1 MPVARFQMQDGRVAR
16 FEVPEGTTPEQ
27 ASTMMQQHF
36 SQSPQA
42 GGDTLELAKEPST
55 FDNLAAGFK
64 SGLKGVGQGIG
75 QVIGTT
81 SREDVAKQRELDKPV
96 LDTTAGTI
104 GNIAGTVAGYAPA
117 ALIPG
122 VNTALGGALVGAGIG
137 ALQPSASTNE
147 TLANTGL
154 GGIGGAIGSKI
165 SQFLATRAAARAAR
179 SASVAPSITAKNA
192 SIEAAQ
198 KAGYAVP
205 PQDAGA
211 GTGSQ
216 LLNAISGKIKTEQKA
231 SVLNQA
237 VTNAKAAKAI
247 GLPEHEP
254 ITLDSIDGV
263 RKQAGKAYE
272 AVRGIGQ
279 IRADNQFRQD
289 LQGIAQKYQSA
300 SKDFPGLLNNDVMG
314 VVKSAGRSKF
324 DADSAIDA
332 ISVLRQKGDAAYR
345 SGNNDVGAASKKAAD
360 AIEAMIG
367 RHLKTS
373 GAPQNLITNFQ
384 NARQLIAK
392 TYTVEKA
399 LNTGSGNIKAAK
411 IAAEMEKKGTLT
423 GDLKDIGKFAKAFPR
438 SNQELAGVN
447 PWSVIDAG
455 VAGIGGGVVNPMIA
469 AGVAA
474 RPVVRSMILS
484 PTYQKMFVKGAM
496 PKTSPSSLMRLG
508 AKAAVPLSALA
519 AIKGGQE

>member
-1 MPVARFQMQDGRVAR
+1 MPVALFQMPDGRVAR

-27 ASTMMQQHF
+27 ANTMMQQHF
-36 SQSPQA
+36 SQSPQ
-42 GGDTLELAKEPST
+42 GGDKLELAKEPST

-117 ALIPG
+117 AFIPG
-122 VNTALGGALVGAGIG
+122 VNTALGGAIVGAGIG
-137 ALQPSASTNE
+137 AIQPSASTNE

-154 GGIGGAIGSKI
+154 GGVGGAIGSKI
-165 SQFLATRAAARAAR
+165 SQFLASRAAARAAR
-179 SASVAPSITAKNA
+179 SAAVAPAISAKNA
-192 SIEAAQ
+192 TLEAAQ
-198 KAGYAVP
+198 KARYAVP
-205 PQDAGA
+205 PQDSGA

-216 LLNAISGKIKTEQKA
+216 LLNAVSGKIKTEQKA

-237 VTNAKAAKAI
+237 VTNSKAAKAI

-254 ITLDSIDGV
+254 ITLDAIDGV

-272 AVRGIGQ
+272 AVRGVGQ
-279 IRADNQFRQD
+279 IKADGLFKQELGD
-289 LQGIAQKYQSA
+289 IVKKYQSA
-300 SKDFPGLLNNDVMG
+300 SKDFPGLLNDDVTK
-314 VVKSAGRSKF
+314 VVSNVDRPQFSS
-324 DADSAIDA
+324 DSAIDA
-332 ISVLRQKGDAAYR
+332 IGILRKQGDAAYR
-345 SGNNDVGAASKKAAD
+345 SGNSEVGAASKKAAD
-360 AIEAMIG
+360 AIESMIG

-373 GAPQNLITNFQ
+373 GAPQDLITNFQ

-496 PKTSPSSLMRLG
+496 PKAAPSSLMRLG

-519 AIKGGQE
+519 AIKGGQ